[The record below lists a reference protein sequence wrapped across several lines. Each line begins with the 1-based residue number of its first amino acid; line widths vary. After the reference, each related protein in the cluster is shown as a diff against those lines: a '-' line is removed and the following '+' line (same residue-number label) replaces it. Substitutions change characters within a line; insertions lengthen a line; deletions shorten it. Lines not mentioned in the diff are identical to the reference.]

1 VLLHALLHTLLR
13 LLLKRVHL
21 VLVPHSFSFSL
32 FNGQSQI
39 AAICMLGSLGTF
51 RSSEAQKSALHPMPH
66 FMPRLLYTWH
76 DLKQSIAS
84 RRPVPAKNTSVRT
97 HTPASQKDRQTDAV
111 SPSACVDTDV
121 QYAANAT
128 ATAEREL
135 RGGGGG
141 ERVRIQRVARVGTYS
156 TGAAPRR

>member
-51 RSSEAQKSALHPMPH
+51 RSSEA
-66 FMPRLLYTWH
+66 
-76 DLKQSIAS
+76 
-84 RRPVPAKNTSVRT
+84 
-97 HTPASQKDRQTDAV
+97 
-111 SPSACVDTDV
+111 
-121 QYAANAT
+121 
-128 ATAEREL
+128 
-135 RGGGGG
+135 
-141 ERVRIQRVARVGTYS
+141 
-156 TGAAPRR
+156 